1 MRYLFMALFALL
13 IIIFKA
19 LFTLLAVIY
28 TMIEAIM
35 IYIGGIIYFIWA
47 LKWPKNLWQR
57 THNGRSRQILDFVG
71 YFYSD
76 NNIFHTIKRRVLYN
90 IIDTST
96 TVFAVMDGKL
106 LNHDD
111 TTKLYKLAKLL

>member
-1 MRYLFMALFALL
+1 MRYLFKALFALL
-13 IIIFKA
+13 II
-19 LFTLLAVIY
+19 IY

-35 IYIGGIIYFIWA
+35 IYIGGIFYFIWA

-76 NNIFHTIKRRVLYN
+76 NNIFHTRQYGRCRVFGTYC
-90 IIDTST
+90 DVFFAAFQSAAK
-96 TVFAVMDGKL
+96 TVPSEQ
-106 LNHDD
+106 
-111 TTKLYKLAKLL
+111 